1 MEQTSESTKKTDQ
14 IYNYLEI
21 SRIGRKEN
29 KLSKC
34 EIKAWGELR
43 PTVQKV
49 QGEFQK
55 GSIKVTK
62 KKIRKKT
69 KNM

>member
-1 MEQTSESTKKTDQ
+1 MKTEFRLERKRKWKK
-14 IYNYLEI
+14 E
-21 SRIGRKEN
+21 K
-29 KLSKC
+29 KVSKC

-55 GSIKVTK
+55 GSVKVTK